1 MTELASP
8 GQLRASLLRWSL
20 FLAPLLLLLG
30 TISGMSSGS
39 GGDNF
44 WFATLE
50 KPAIYPPPATF
61 GIVWTVLYLLMGLAL
76 AMVVT
81 ARGAPGRGLAMGVFV
96 VQFLLNL
103 AWSPVFFGMQLL
115 VPAFYLLLAID
126 LVVERIETEPML
138 VELLDL
144 QIDFGQGYLFGEPR
158 IAKIDIDCDREART
172 ARLNVQG
179 IEGPMEMLLARVIGE
194 HG

>member
-30 TISGMSSGS
+30 TISGMMSNS
-39 GGDNF
+39 GGNNF
-44 WFATLE
+44 WFAGLE

-61 GIVWTVLYLLMGLAL
+61 GIVWTVLYLLMGVAL

-81 ARGAPGRGLAMGVFV
+81 ARGAPGRGLAIGVFV

-103 AWSPVFFGMQLL
+103 AWSPVFFGMELM
-115 VPAFYLLLAID
+115 VPGFYLLLAID
-126 LVVERIETEPML
+126 LAVLVTVVLFYRVRPL
-138 VELLDL
+138 AAWLLMP
-144 QIDFGQGYLFGEPR
+144 YLAWVLFAAVLNWQFVQANPE
-158 IAKIDIDCDREART
+158 EA
-172 ARLNVQG
+172 AGAEVA
-179 IEGPMEMLLARVIGE
+179 LAS
-194 HG
+194 

>member
-30 TISGMSSGS
+30 TISGAISGS
-39 GGDNF
+39 GSNSI
-44 WFATLE
+44 WFISLV

-61 GIVWTVLYLLMGLAL
+61 GIVWTVLYLLMGVAL

-81 ARGAPGRGLAMGVFV
+81 ARGAAARGFAIAVFV

-115 VPAFYLLLAID
+115 VPALLLLLAID
-126 LVVERIETEPML
+126 VAVLATVILFYRVRPRAALLLLPYLAWVLFAAVLNWQFIQANPDQAIGA
-138 VELLDL
+138 EL
-144 QIDFGQGYLFGEPR
+144 F
-158 IAKIDIDCDREART
+158 
-172 ARLNVQG
+172 
-179 IEGPMEMLLARVIGE
+179 LAS
-194 HG
+194 

>member
-30 TISGMSSGS
+30 TISGVMSNS
-39 GGDNF
+39 GGNNF
-44 WFATLE
+44 WFAGLE

-61 GIVWTVLYLLMGLAL
+61 GIVWTVLYLLMGVAM

-81 ARGAPGRGLAMGVFV
+81 ARGAPGRGLAIGVFV

-103 AWSPVFFGMQLL
+103 AWSPVFFGMELL
-115 VPAFYLLLAID
+115 VPGFYLLLAID
-126 LVVERIETEPML
+126 LAVLVTVVLFYRVRPL
-138 VELLDL
+138 AAWLLMP
-144 QIDFGQGYLFGEPR
+144 YLAWVLFAAVLNWQFVQANPE
-158 IAKIDIDCDREART
+158 EA
-172 ARLNVQG
+172 AGAEVA
-179 IEGPMEMLLARVIGE
+179 LAS
-194 HG
+194 

>member
-1 MTELASP
+1 MTELASH

-30 TISGMSSGS
+30 TLSGMMSGS
-39 GGDNF
+39 GGNNF
-44 WFATLE
+44 WFAGLE

-61 GIVWTVLYLLMGLAL
+61 GIVWTILYLLMGIAL

-81 ARGAPGRGLAMGVFV
+81 ARGAAGRGLAIAVFA

-126 LVVERIETEPML
+126 VAVLLTVVLFHRVRPL
-138 VELLDL
+138 AAWLLL
-144 QIDFGQGYLFGEPR
+144 PYLAWVLFAAVLNWQFVQANPE
-158 IAKIDIDCDREART
+158 EAG
-172 ARLNVQG
+172 AAQVALG
-179 IEGPMEMLLARVIGE
+179 S
-194 HG
+194 

>member
-30 TISGMSSGS
+30 TLSGMMSGS
-39 GGDNF
+39 GGNNY
-44 WFATLE
+44 WFAGLE

-61 GIVWTVLYLLMGLAL
+61 GIVWTILYLLMGTAL

-81 ARGAPGRGLAMGVFV
+81 ARGAPGRGLAIAVFV

-115 VPAFYLLLAID
+115 VPGFYLLLAID
-126 LVVERIETEPML
+126 VAVLLTVV
-138 VELLDL
+138 
-144 QIDFGQGYLFGEPR
+144 LFYRVRPL
-158 IAKIDIDCDREART
+158 AAW
-172 ARLNVQG
+172 
-179 IEGPMEMLLARVIGE
+179 LLAPYLAWVLFAAVLNWQFVQANPEEAAGAQVALAS
-194 HG
+194 

>member
-30 TISGMSSGS
+30 TISGVMSNS
-39 GGDNF
+39 GGNNF
-44 WFATLE
+44 WFAGLE

-61 GIVWTVLYLLMGLAL
+61 GIVWTVLYLLMGVAL

-81 ARGAPGRGLAMGVFV
+81 ARGAPGRGLAIGVFV

-115 VPAFYLLLAID
+115 VPGFYLLLAID
-126 LVVERIETEPML
+126 VAVLLTVVLFYRVRPLAAWLLVP
-138 VELLDL
+138 
-144 QIDFGQGYLFGEPR
+144 YLAWVLFAAVLNWQFVQANPE
-158 IAKIDIDCDREART
+158 EA
-172 ARLNVQG
+172 AGAEVA
-179 IEGPMEMLLARVIGE
+179 LAS
-194 HG
+194 